1 MLSIPD
7 SGRSKDDIFATLR
20 SYRSDDLAAKGGK
33 VWAYVFDSGRPEVA
47 EIGEQAYT
55 ALLHENGLD
64 PTVFPSLLRLEN
76 DVVAMALSHLNGP
89 AGSCGTF
96 TSGGTESIVLAV
108 KAARDWGKATKGVK
122 SPNIVLPTTGHA
134 AFHKACHYLGV
145 EARTVPVDTTSW
157 TADVEAMADACDD
170 QTVML
175 VGSAVSYAHGVT
187 DPIAEIAQVAAERG
201 VLCHVDGCIGGFVL
215 PYFRRLGAQVTDFDF
230 TVPGVTSM
238 SMDFHKYGFA
248 PKGASVVLYRDAEVR
263 KHQFFACA
271 DWTGYTIIN
280 TAFQSS
286 KSGGPVAAC
295 WAVLNHVGDDGYLDI
310 FDRTLRATRG
320 IVEGIGHIDGLEV
333 MGNPESSL
341 VAVTS
346 GDVNVFRLA
355 DRMRLKG
362 WYIQPQLSMA
372 GSRHNVHFSVG
383 PSSLDHVP
391 EMLADLAFETDAVRG
406 EGPPRPDAE
415 LGALL
420 SSIDPS
426 SLDKATFDLLLAG
439 AGMGDEVGRLPDQTA
454 DINALLDQAPPA
466 LTEAVLIE
474 YFSRIFMPTGT

>member
-1 MLSIPD
+1 MLGIPER
-7 SGRSKDDIFATLR
+7 GRSSEEIFNTLD
-20 SYRSDDLAAKGGK
+20 SYRSNDLAAKGGR
-33 VWAYVFDSGRPEVA
+33 VWAYVFDSGRPDVA
-47 EIGEQAYT
+47 EVGERAYT

-76 DVVAMALSHLNGP
+76 DVVAMALSHLSGP

-108 KAARDWGKATKGVK
+108 KAARDWGRRVRGVDQ
-122 SPNIVLPTTGHA
+122 PNIVIPSTGHA
-134 AFHKACHYLGV
+134 AFHKAGHYLGV
-145 EARTVPVDTTSW
+145 EVRTVPVKTATW
-157 TADVEAMADACDD
+157 TADVDAMDVACDE

-187 DPIAEIAQVAAERG
+187 DPIAEIGAVAERRG
-201 VLCHVDGCIGGFVL
+201 ILCHVDGCIGGFVL
-215 PYFRRLGAQVTDFDF
+215 PYFRRLGASITDFDF
-230 TVPGVTSM
+230 SVSGVTSI

-248 PKGASVVLYRDAEVR
+248 PKGASVVLYRDNDVR

-310 FDRTLRATRG
+310 FERTLRATRA
-320 IVEGIGHIDGLEV
+320 IVDGVEAIDGLDV
-333 MGNPESSL
+333 MGRPESSL
-341 VAVTS
+341 VAVSSDTI
-346 GDVNVFRLA
+346 NVFKLA
-355 DRMRLKG
+355 DRMRLRG

-372 GSRHNVHFSVG
+372 GSRRNVHFSVG
-383 PSSLDHVP
+383 PSSLDQTQA
-391 EMLADLAFETDAVRG
+391 MLTDLEVEVDALRAD
-406 EGPPRPDAE
+406 GPPVADPE
-415 LGALL
+415 LRDLL
-420 SSIDPS
+420 ASIDPEA
-426 SLDKATFDLLLAG
+426 LDAGTFDVLLQG
-439 AGMGDEVGRLPDQTA
+439 AGLGVGDSELPEQTA
-454 DINALLDQAPPA
+454 EINALLDQAPPA

-474 YFSRIFMPTGT
+474 YFSRIFMPSMD